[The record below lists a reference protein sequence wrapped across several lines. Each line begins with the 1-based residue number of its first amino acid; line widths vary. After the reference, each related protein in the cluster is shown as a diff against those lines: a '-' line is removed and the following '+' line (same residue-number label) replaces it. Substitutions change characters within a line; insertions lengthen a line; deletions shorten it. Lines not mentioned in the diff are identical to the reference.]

1 MTGRR
6 FRRPPGGRL
15 VRRSSWVL
23 ADRRNST
30 RAVRSGPEDP
40 RPLRFRLQLML
51 FYNNVAELRLFRGVI
66 RLSVHKLSG
75 PDGSAGGTD
84 HLDLQLADLLALG
97 VAIDAQEIGGA
108 DVVAARGGERGRQQR
123 IFDLPQ
129 DPMIEAG
136 RRQGAVEIGEIF
148 AEVPLDGERKLLLGC
163 G

>member
-75 PDGSAGGTD
+75 PDSQPER
-84 HLDLQLADLLALG
+84 LI
-97 VAIDAQEIGGA
+97 AIDSACFFAGLSSLSQF
-108 DVVAARGGERGRQQR
+108 VPTRRWAAHP
-123 IFDLPQ
+123 DL
-129 DPMIEAG
+129 
-136 RRQGAVEIGEIF
+136 
-148 AEVPLDGERKLLLGC
+148 
-163 G
+163 

>member
-51 FYNNVAELRLFRGVI
+51 FYNNVAELRLFRGAI

-75 PDGSAGGTD
+75 PDGQPEERITWISSSRIF
-84 HLDLQLADLLALG
+84 LRS
-97 VAIDAQEIGGA
+97 
-108 DVVAARGGERGRQQR
+108 VAASAADSSGYSTSRR
-123 IFDLPQ
+123 I
-129 DPMIEAG
+129 
-136 RRQGAVEIGEIF
+136 R
-148 AEVPLDGERKLLLGC
+148 
-163 G
+163 